1 MFPSDIVKAL
11 SLKSDSE
18 IRMSPLEKP
27 ALILLTPGLV
37 VLQDIERI
45 MVALVKLSVS

>member
-1 MFPSDIVKAL
+1 MFPSDIVEAL

-27 ALILLTPGLV
+27 GLILLTPRLV
-37 VLQDIERI
+37 VLQDI
-45 MVALVKLSVS
+45 KKNNGSN